1 MIAQF
6 RMLPSD
12 SPSLPTGN
20 RTGLVIPAVGSNPRA
35 VLDSTLGDAA
45 YPPGH
50 RHRTVT
56 VTLEE
61 ARPSALFVTGDSIMP
76 TLQLGK

>member
-1 MIAQF
+1 
-6 RMLPSD
+6 MLPSD
-12 SPSLPTGN
+12 SPSLPLGN
-20 RTGLVIPAVGSNPRA
+20 RTGLVIPTVGSNPRA
-35 VLDSTLGDAA
+35 VLDSTPGDAA
-45 YPPGH
+45 CPPGH

-56 VTLEE
+56 VTLEG